1 VRGAPILEK
10 LLMKHGVV
18 HFRITPDPK
27 EGGGVGQWLPSE
39 RGHGRNT
46 CKKQNDFNCSCFILN
61 TESRGIVAIIKE
73 GSE

>member
-1 VRGAPILEK
+1 MVLSTLGSRQI
-10 LLMKHGVV
+10 
-18 HFRITPDPK
+18 PK
-27 EGGGVGQWLPSE
+27 RGGVGQWLPSE